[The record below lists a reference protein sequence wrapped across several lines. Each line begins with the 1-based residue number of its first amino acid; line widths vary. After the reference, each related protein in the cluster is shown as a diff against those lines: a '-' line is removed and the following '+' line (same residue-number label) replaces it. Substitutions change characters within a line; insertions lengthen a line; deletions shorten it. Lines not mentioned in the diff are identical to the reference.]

1 MKDEE
6 NKLTTIFEQY
16 QKIKDYLTSKGYFRQ
31 LTKNYNFYMGDQW
44 KGLESGDNAMPMDN
58 IIAPICN
65 YKIGVVNQNNMS
77 IVYSSEN
84 VDKEDFKETEY
95 IDETGNVQ
103 TTSKRKIYEKAVELL
118 NKNANSFFETNNLE
132 TEIWDYNTENCISGM
147 VCMYIYKDENN
158 IERTEMVEGNNI
170 YFSDENDPEIQNQEF
185 ILITFRRPVEQVRE
199 EARRNGLSE
208 DKIQQIVADND
219 TDEQIGNKEETEV
232 GSGKVLCIL
241 KLYKKTKKVKKTEK
255 REIIDENGNVQEIE
269 VEVGIERKTTVH
281 MVKSTKN
288 VVYVKEAD
296 LGLTLYPL
304 AKMIWIRE
312 KNNARGRGEPQDKIG
327 NQIEINQT
335 LARRDIAIQ
344 MSAYP
349 KLAYNINKIQN
360 PGNLNKVGVA
370 IGVKGE
376 AVQDIRNAIDY
387 LNPTQV
393 SPDAKQFNDEL
404 SQKTK
409 DNASASDAA
418 LGTIDPEK
426 TSGRSVIAVRDAA
439 AVPLNIHVTRYKKF
453 FEDIARVLFDFW
465 QNVDV
470 EGKRIIIEDI
480 DENTGATNVTV
491 ETIPHEVMEKL
502 KIKVKVNVAQ
512 TDPYSIY
519 AQEEMWDNLFVRQ
532 AISFE
537 EWVDGL
543 SNNSKYNKA
552 KLEEIVRT
560 RRNKESE
567 LISIEEDIKKK
578 QIEASDIIQQHNEE
592 QNSDEEEKEK
602 MLNELNMLR
611 EEKALREQE
620 QQQEEEFNQL
630 IGG

>member
-1 MKDEE
+1 MKDKNEE
-6 NKLTTIFEQY
+6 KNLTTIFAQY
-16 QKIKDYLTSKGYFRQ
+16 QKIKDYLTSKGYYKQ
-31 LTKNYNFYMGDQW
+31 LEKNYNFYMGDQW
-44 KGLESGDNAMPMDN
+44 KGLESGNNAMPMDN
-58 IIAPICN
+58 IIASICN
-65 YKIGVVNQNNMS
+65 YKIGNVNQNNMT

-84 VDKEDFKETEY
+84 VDEEDFKEIEY
-95 IDETGNVQ
+95 TDETGEVQ

-118 NKNANSFFETNNLE
+118 NKNANTFFESNNLE

-147 VCMYIYKDENN
+147 VCMYIYKDEND
-158 IERTEMVEGNNI
+158 IERAEMVEGNNI

-208 DKIQQIVADND
+208 DEVRQILADND
-219 TDEQIGNKEETEV
+219 TDEQIGNKKETEV

-241 KLYKKTKKVKKTEK
+241 KLYKKTKKIKKTEK
-255 REIIDENGNVQEIE
+255 RQIIDEYGNAQEIE
-269 VEVGIERKTTVH
+269 VEVGTETKTTVH

-288 VVYVKEAD
+288 VVYVQETD

-304 AKMIWIRE
+304 SKMIWIRE

-349 KLAYNINKIQN
+349 KLAYLRKKIQN
-360 PGNLNKVGVA
+360 PSSLNKVGVA
-370 IGVKGE
+370 IAVEGE
-376 AVQDIRNAIDY
+376 AVQDIRSAIDY

-439 AVPLNIHVTRYKKF
+439 AVPLNIHVTRFKKF

-470 EGKRIIIEDI
+470 DGKRIIIEET
-480 DENTGATNVTV
+480 DEETGKTNVTV
-491 ETIPHEVMEKL
+491 EVIPHDIMTQL

-519 AQEEMWDNLFVRQ
+519 AQEEMWDNLFVKQ
-532 AISFE
+532 AITFE

-552 KLEEIVRT
+552 KLEEIVRN
-560 RRNKESE
+560 RRNKEKE
-567 LISIEEDIKKK
+567 LINIEEDIKNK
-578 QIEASDIIQQHNEE
+578 QMEADNIIQQR
-592 QNSDEEEKEK
+592 QQ
-602 MLNELNMLR
+602 
-611 EEKALREQE
+611 EQE
-620 QQQEEEFNQL
+620 VEDVASNVEAQQEQLNQM
-630 IGG
+630 IQEAQQEDYN

>member
-6 NKLTTIFEQY
+6 SNLTTIFEQY

-44 KGLESGDNAMPMDN
+44 NGLESGNKAMPIDN

-65 YKIGVVNQNNMS
+65 YKIGIVNQNNMT

-84 VDKEDFKETEY
+84 IDEEDFKEIEY
-95 IDETGNVQ
+95 TDKMGNVE
-103 TTSKRKIYEKAVELL
+103 TTSKRKIYEKAVKLL
-118 NKNANSFFETNNLE
+118 NKNANNFYESNNLE

-147 VCMYIYKDENN
+147 VCMYIYKDEND

-170 YFSDENDPEIQNQEF
+170 YFADENDLEIQNQEF

-219 TDEQIGNKEETEV
+219 TDEQIGNKKETEV
-232 GSGKVLCIL
+232 GAGKVLCIL
-241 KLYKKTKKVKKTEK
+241 KLYKKTKEMKKTEK
-255 REIIDENGNVQEIE
+255 REIVDENGNVQEIE
-269 VEVGIERKTTVH
+269 VEVGTERKTTVH

-288 VVYVKEAD
+288 VVYVKETD

-304 AKMIWIRE
+304 AKQIWIRE
-312 KNNARGRGEPQDKIG
+312 KNNARGRGEPQDKIN

-349 KLAYNINKIQN
+349 KLAYLQQKIDN
-360 PGNLNKVGVA
+360 PNSLNKVGVA
-370 IGVKGE
+370 IAVKGE
-376 AVQDIRNAIDY
+376 AVQDIRSAIDY
-387 LNPTQV
+387 LKPTQV

-439 AVPLNIHVTRYKKF
+439 AVPLNIHVTRNKKF
-453 FEDIARVLFDFW
+453 FEDIARILFDFW

-470 EGKRIIIEDI
+470 EGKKIIIEDI
-480 DENTGATNVTV
+480 DENTGTTNVSV

-543 SNNSKYNKA
+543 NNNSKYNKA
-552 KLEEIVRT
+552 KLEEIVRN
-560 RRNKESE
+560 RRNKEKE
-567 LISIEEDIKKK
+567 LMNIEEDIKNK
-578 QIEASDIIQQHNEE
+578 QLEANNIIEQRQQEQDAEEVDNIANNMEAQQEQLNQIIQE
-592 QNSDEEEKEK
+592 
-602 MLNELNMLR
+602 
-611 EEKALREQE
+611 A
-620 QQQEEEFNQL
+620 QQEEEFNQL
-630 IGG
+630 VGG

>member
-1 MKDEE
+1 MEE
-6 NKLTTIFEQY
+6 QNKLTTIFAQY
-16 QKIKDYLTSKGYFRQ
+16 RKIKDYLTSKGYFTQ
-31 LTKNYNFYMGDQW
+31 MEKNYNFYMGDQW
-44 KGLESGDNAMPMDN
+44 KGLESGDQAMPMDN
-58 IIAPICN
+58 IIASICN
-65 YKIGVVNQNNMS
+65 YKIGNVNQNNMT

-84 VDKEDFKETEY
+84 VDEEDFEEFEY
-95 IDETGNVQ
+95 TDETGEVQ

-118 NKNANSFFETNNLE
+118 NKNANTFFESNNLE
-132 TEIWDYNTENCISGM
+132 TNMWDYNTENCISGM
-147 VCMYIYKDENN
+147 VCMYIYKDEDDL
-158 IERTEMVEGNNI
+158 ERAEMVEGNNI

-199 EARRNGLSE
+199 EARRNELSE
-208 DKIQQIVADND
+208 DEIQQITADTD
-219 TDEQIGNKEETEV
+219 TDEQIGNKKETEV

-255 REIIDENGNVQEIE
+255 RTIQDENGNEVEVE
-269 VEVGIERKTTVH
+269 VEVGTETITTVH

-288 VVYVKEAD
+288 VVYVKETD

-304 AKMIWIRE
+304 SKMIWIRE
-312 KNNARGRGEPQDKIG
+312 KNNARGRGEPQDKIP

-349 KLAYNINKIQN
+349 KLAYLRKRIQN
-360 PGNLNKVGVA
+360 PGSLNKVGVA
-370 IGVKGE
+370 IAVEGE

-393 SPDAKQFNDEL
+393 SPDAKNFSDEL
-404 SQKTK
+404 SSKTK

-426 TSGRSVIAVRDAA
+426 ASGRSVIAVRDAA
-439 AVPLNIHVTRYKKF
+439 AVPLNIHVTRFKKF

-470 EGKRIIIEDI
+470 EGKRIVLEET
-480 DENTGATNVTV
+480 DEETGKTNVTV
-491 ETIPHEVMEKL
+491 ETIPHDVMTQL

-532 AISFE
+532 AITFE

-543 SNNSKYNKA
+543 SDNSKYNKA
-552 KLEEIVRT
+552 KLEEIVRN
-560 RRNKESE
+560 RRNKERQ
-567 LISIEEDIKKK
+567 LMNIEEDIKNK
-578 QIEASDIIQQHNEE
+578 QIEADGIIQQR
-592 QNSDEEEKEK
+592 QQ
-602 MLNELNMLR
+602 
-611 EEKALREQE
+611 EQE
-620 QQQEEEFNQL
+620 VEDTANEVEAQQEQLNQIIQEAQQEEEFNQL
-630 IGG
+630 MGG

>member
-1 MKDEE
+1 ME
-6 NKLTTIFEQY
+6 NKNEEKDLTTIFAQY
-16 QKIKDYLTSKGYFRQ
+16 QNIKDYLTSKGYYRQ
-31 LTKNYNFYMGDQW
+31 LEKNYNFYMGDQW
-44 KGLESGDNAMPMDN
+44 KGLESGNNAMPMDN
-58 IIAPICN
+58 IIASICN
-65 YKIGVVNQNNMS
+65 YKIGNVNQNNMT

-84 VDKEDFKETEY
+84 VDEEDFKEIEY
-95 IDETGNVQ
+95 TDETGEVQ

-118 NKNANSFFETNNLE
+118 NKNANTFFESNNLE

-147 VCMYIYKDENN
+147 VCMYIYKDENDL
-158 IERTEMVEGNNI
+158 ERAEMVEGNNI

-208 DKIQQIVADND
+208 DKVRQILADND
-219 TDEQIGNKEETEV
+219 TDEQIGNKKETEV

-241 KLYKKTKKVKKTEK
+241 KLYKKTKKIKKTEK
-255 REIIDENGNVQEIE
+255 RQIIDEYGNAQEIE
-269 VEVGIERKTTVH
+269 VEVGTETKTTVH

-288 VVYVKEAD
+288 VVYVQETD

-304 AKMIWIRE
+304 SKMIWIRE

-349 KLAYNINKIQN
+349 KLAYLRKKIQN
-360 PGNLNKVGVA
+360 PSSLNKVGVA
-370 IGVKGE
+370 IAVEGE
-376 AVQDIRNAIDY
+376 AVQDIRSAIDY

-439 AVPLNIHVTRYKKF
+439 AVPLNIHVTRFKKF

-470 EGKRIIIEDI
+470 EGKRIIIEET
-480 DENTGATNVTV
+480 DEETGKTNVTV
-491 ETIPHEVMEKL
+491 ETIPHEVMAQL

-519 AQEEMWDNLFVRQ
+519 AQEEMWDNLFVKG
-532 AISFE
+532 AITFE

-543 SNNSKYNKA
+543 SDNSKYNKA
-552 KLEEIVRT
+552 KLEEIVRN
-560 RRNKESE
+560 RRNKERE
-567 LISIEEDIKKK
+567 LMNIEEDIKNK
-578 QIEASDIIQQHNEE
+578 QMEADNIIQQR
-592 QNSDEEEKEK
+592 QQ
-602 MLNELNMLR
+602 
-611 EEKALREQE
+611 EQE
-620 QQQEEEFNQL
+620 VEDVASNVEAQQEQLNQMIQEAQQEEEFNQL
-630 IGG
+630 MGG

>member
-1 MKDEE
+1 MEE
-6 NKLTTIFEQY
+6 QNKLTTIFAQY
-16 QKIKDYLTSKGYFRQ
+16 RKIKDYLTSKGYFTQ
-31 LTKNYNFYMGDQW
+31 MEKNYNFYMGDQW
-44 KGLESGDNAMPMDN
+44 KGLESGNQAMPMDN
-58 IIAPICN
+58 IIASICN
-65 YKIGVVNQNNMS
+65 YKIGNVNQNNMT

-84 VDKEDFKETEY
+84 VDEEDFKEIEY
-95 IDETGNVQ
+95 TDETGQVQ

-118 NKNANSFFETNNLE
+118 NKNANTFFESNNLE
-132 TEIWDYNTENCISGM
+132 TEMWDYNTENCISGM
-147 VCMYIYKDENN
+147 VCMYIYKDENDL
-158 IERTEMVEGNNI
+158 ERAEMVEGNNI

-208 DKIQQIVADND
+208 DEIQQITADND
-219 TDEQIGNKEETEV
+219 TDEQIGNKQETEV

-255 REIIDENGNVQEIE
+255 RTIQDENGNEVEVE
-269 VEVGIERKTTVH
+269 VEVGTETRTTVH

-288 VVYVKEAD
+288 VVYVKETD

-304 AKMIWIRE
+304 SKMIWIRE
-312 KNNARGRGEPQDKIG
+312 KNNARGRGEPQDKIP

-349 KLAYNINKIQN
+349 KLAYLRKRIQN
-360 PGNLNKVGVA
+360 PGSLNKVGVA
-370 IGVKGE
+370 IAVEGE
-376 AVQDIRNAIDY
+376 AVSDIRNTIDY

-393 SPDAKQFNDEL
+393 SPDAKNFSDEL
-404 SQKTK
+404 SSKTK

-426 TSGRSVIAVRDAA
+426 ASGRSVIAVRDAA
-439 AVPLNIHVTRYKKF
+439 AVPLNIHVARYKMF
-453 FEDIARVLFDFW
+453 FEDIARILFDFW

-470 EGKRIIIEDI
+470 EGKRIIIEET
-480 DENTGATNVTV
+480 DEETGKTNVSV
-491 ETIPHEVMEKL
+491 EVIPHDVMTQL

-532 AISFE
+532 AITFE

-543 SNNSKYNKA
+543 SDNSKYNKA
-552 KLEEIVRT
+552 KLEEIVRN
-560 RRNKESE
+560 RRNKERQ
-567 LISIEEDIKKK
+567 LMKIEEDIKNK
-578 QIEASDIIQQHNEE
+578 QIEADGIIQQR
-592 QNSDEEEKEK
+592 QQ
-602 MLNELNMLR
+602 
-611 EEKALREQE
+611 EQE
-620 QQQEEEFNQL
+620 VEDTANEVEAQQEQLNQMIQEAQQEEEFNQL
-630 IGG
+630 MGG

>member
-1 MKDEE
+1 MEE
-6 NKLTTIFEQY
+6 QNKLTTIFAQY
-16 QKIKDYLTSKGYFRQ
+16 QKIKDYLTSKGYFSQ
-31 LTKNYNFYMGDQW
+31 LEKNYNFFMGDQW
-44 KGLESGDNAMPMDN
+44 KGLESGDQPMPVDN
-58 IIAPICN
+58 IIASICN
-65 YKIGVVNQNNMS
+65 YKIGNVNQNNMT

-84 VDKEDFKETEY
+84 VDEEDFKEFEY
-95 IDETGNVQ
+95 TDETGEVL

-118 NKNANSFFETNNLE
+118 NKNANTFFESNNLE

-147 VCMYIYKDENN
+147 VCMYIYKDENDL
-158 IERTEMVEGNNI
+158 ERAEMVEGNNI
-170 YFSDENDPEIQNQEF
+170 YFADENDPEIQNQEF

-208 DKIQQIVADND
+208 DEIQQITADND
-219 TDEQIGNKEETEV
+219 TDEQIGNKKETEV

-255 REIIDENGNVQEIE
+255 RTIQDENGNEIE
-269 VEVGIERKTTVH
+269 VEVEVGAETRTTVH

-288 VVYVKEAD
+288 VVYVKETD

-304 AKMIWIRE
+304 SKMIWIRE
-312 KNNARGRGEPQDKIG
+312 KNNARGRGEPQDKIP

-349 KLAYNINKIQN
+349 KLAYLRKRIQN
-360 PGNLNKVGVA
+360 PGSLNKVGVA
-370 IGVKGE
+370 IAVEGE

-393 SPDAKQFNDEL
+393 SPDAKNFSDEL
-404 SQKTK
+404 SSKTK

-426 TSGRSVIAVRDAA
+426 ASGRSVIAVRDAA
-439 AVPLNIHVTRYKKF
+439 AVPLNIHVARYKMF
-453 FEDIARVLFDFW
+453 FEDIARILFDFW

-470 EGKRIIIEDI
+470 EGKRIIIEET
-480 DENTGATNVTV
+480 DEETGKTNVSV
-491 ETIPHEVMEKL
+491 EVIPHDVMTQL

-532 AISFE
+532 AITFE

-543 SNNSKYNKA
+543 SDNSKYNKA
-552 KLEEIVRT
+552 KLEEIVRN
-560 RRNKESE
+560 RRNKERQ
-567 LISIEEDIKKK
+567 LMNIEEDIKNK
-578 QIEASDIIQQHNEE
+578 QIEADGIIQQRQQEQEVEDTANEVE
-592 QNSDEEEKEK
+592 AQQE
-602 MLNELNMLR
+602 ELNQMI
-611 EEKALREQE
+611 QE
-620 QQQEEEFNQL
+620 AQQEEEFNQL
-630 IGG
+630 MGG

>member
-1 MKDEE
+1 ME
-6 NKLTTIFEQY
+6 NKNEEKDLTTIFAQY
-16 QKIKDYLTSKGYFRQ
+16 QKIKDYLTSKGYYRQ
-31 LTKNYNFYMGDQW
+31 LEKNYNFYMGDQW
-44 KGLESGDNAMPMDN
+44 KGLESGNNAMPMDN
-58 IIAPICN
+58 IIASICN
-65 YKIGVVNQNNMS
+65 YKIGNVNQNNMT

-84 VDKEDFKETEY
+84 VDEEDFKEIEY
-95 IDETGNVQ
+95 TDETGEVQ

-118 NKNANSFFETNNLE
+118 NKNANTFFESNNLE

-147 VCMYIYKDENN
+147 VCMYIYKDENDL
-158 IERTEMVEGNNI
+158 ERAEMVEGNNI

-208 DKIQQIVADND
+208 DKVRQILADND
-219 TDEQIGNKEETEV
+219 TDEQIGNKKETEV

-241 KLYKKTKKVKKTEK
+241 KLYKKTKKIKKTEK
-255 REIIDENGNVQEIE
+255 RQIIDEYGNAQEIE
-269 VEVGIERKTTVH
+269 VEVGTETKTTVH

-288 VVYVKEAD
+288 VVYVQETD

-304 AKMIWIRE
+304 SKMIWIRE

-349 KLAYNINKIQN
+349 KLAYLRKKIQN
-360 PGNLNKVGVA
+360 PSSLNKVGVA
-370 IGVKGE
+370 IAVEGE
-376 AVQDIRNAIDY
+376 AVQDIRSAIDY

-439 AVPLNIHVTRYKKF
+439 AVPLNIHVTRFKKF

-470 EGKRIIIEDI
+470 EGKRIIIEET
-480 DENTGATNVTV
+480 DEETGKTNVTV
-491 ETIPHEVMEKL
+491 ETIPHEVMAQL

-519 AQEEMWDNLFVRQ
+519 AQEEMWDNLFVKG
-532 AISFE
+532 AITFE

-543 SNNSKYNKA
+543 SDNSKYNKA
-552 KLEEIVRT
+552 KLEEIVRN
-560 RRNKESE
+560 RRNKERE
-567 LISIEEDIKKK
+567 LMNIEEDIKNK
-578 QIEASDIIQQHNEE
+578 QMEADNIIQQR
-592 QNSDEEEKEK
+592 QQ
-602 MLNELNMLR
+602 
-611 EEKALREQE
+611 EQE
-620 QQQEEEFNQL
+620 VEDVASNVEAQQEQLNQMIQEAQQEEEFNQL
-630 IGG
+630 MGG

>member
-1 MKDEE
+1 MKDKNEE
-6 NKLTTIFEQY
+6 KNLTTIFAQY
-16 QKIKDYLTSKGYFRQ
+16 QKIKDYLTSKGYYKQ
-31 LTKNYNFYMGDQW
+31 LEKNYNFYMGDQW
-44 KGLESGDNAMPMDN
+44 KGLESGNNAMPMDN
-58 IIAPICN
+58 IIASICN
-65 YKIGVVNQNNMS
+65 YKIGNVNQNNMT

-84 VDKEDFKETEY
+84 VDEEDFKEIEY
-95 IDETGNVQ
+95 TDETGEVQ

-118 NKNANSFFETNNLE
+118 NKNANTFFESNNLE

-147 VCMYIYKDENN
+147 VCMYIYKDEND
-158 IERTEMVEGNNI
+158 IERAEMVEGNNI

-208 DKIQQIVADND
+208 DEVRQILADND
-219 TDEQIGNKEETEV
+219 TDEQIGNKKETEV

-241 KLYKKTKKVKKTEK
+241 KLYKKTKKIKKTEK
-255 REIIDENGNVQEIE
+255 RQIIDEYGNAQEIE
-269 VEVGIERKTTVH
+269 VEVGTETKTTVH

-288 VVYVKEAD
+288 VVYVQETD

-304 AKMIWIRE
+304 SKMIWIRE

-349 KLAYNINKIQN
+349 KLAYLRKKIQN
-360 PGNLNKVGVA
+360 PSSLNKVGVA
-370 IGVKGE
+370 IAVEGE
-376 AVQDIRNAIDY
+376 AVQDIRSAIDY

-439 AVPLNIHVTRYKKF
+439 AVPLNIHVTRFKKF

-470 EGKRIIIEDI
+470 DGKRIIIEETDK
-480 DENTGATNVTV
+480 ETGKTNVTV
-491 ETIPHEVMEKL
+491 EVIPHDIMTQL

-519 AQEEMWDNLFVRQ
+519 AQEEMWDNLFVKQ
-532 AISFE
+532 AITFE

-552 KLEEIVRT
+552 KLEEIVRN
-560 RRNKESE
+560 RRNKEKE
-567 LISIEEDIKKK
+567 LMNIEEDIKNK
-578 QIEASDIIQQHNEE
+578 QMEADNIIQQR
-592 QNSDEEEKEK
+592 QQ
-602 MLNELNMLR
+602 
-611 EEKALREQE
+611 EQE
-620 QQQEEEFNQL
+620 VEDVASNVEAQQEQLNQM
-630 IGG
+630 IQEAQQEDYN

>member
-1 MKDEE
+1 MKEEE
-6 NKLTTIFEQY
+6 NKLTTIYTQY
-16 QKIKDYLTSKGYFRQ
+16 QKIKDYLTSKGYFSQ
-31 LTKNYNFYMGDQW
+31 LEKNYNFFMGDQW
-44 KGLESGDNAMPMDN
+44 KGLESGNQAMPVDN

-65 YKIGVVNQNNMS
+65 YKIGVVNQNNMT

-84 VDKEDFKETEY
+84 VDDEDFEEIEY
-95 IDETGNVQ
+95 TDKMGNVE

-118 NKNANSFFETNNLE
+118 NKNANNFYESNNLE

-147 VCMYIYKDENN
+147 VCMYIYKDEND

-170 YFSDENDPEIQNQEF
+170 YFSDENDSEIQNQEF

-199 EARRNGLSE
+199 EARRSGLSE
-208 DKIQQIVADND
+208 EEIQQIVADND

-241 KLYKKTKKVKKTEK
+241 KLYKKTKKIKKTEK
-255 REIIDENGNVQEIE
+255 REIVDENGNVQEVE
-269 VEVGIERKTTVH
+269 VEVGTETKTTIH

-288 VVYVKEAD
+288 VVYVKETD
-296 LGLTLYPL
+296 LELSLYPL

-312 KNNARGRGEPQDKIG
+312 KNNARGRGEPQDKIN

-335 LARRDIAIQ
+335 LARIDIAVA

-349 KLAYNINKIQN
+349 KMAYLSKKIQN
-360 PGNLNKVGVA
+360 PNDLRKVGVA
-370 IGVKGE
+370 IAVEGE
-376 AVQDIRNAIDY
+376 AVQDIRSAIDY
-387 LNPTQV
+387 LKPAQI
-393 SPDAKQFNDEL
+393 SPDARNFSNEL
-404 SQKTK
+404 ASKTK

-453 FEDIARVLFDFW
+453 FEDIARILFDFW

-470 EGKRIIIEDI
+470 EGKKIIIEDI
-480 DENTGATNVTV
+480 DENTGETNVTV
-491 ETIPHEVMEKL
+491 ETIPHEIMEKL
-502 KIKVKVNVAQ
+502 KVKVKVNVAQ

-519 AQEEMWDNLFVRQ
+519 AQEEMWDNLFVKG

-552 KLEEIVRT
+552 KLEEIVRN
-560 RRNKESE
+560 RRNKEQE
-567 LISIEEDIKKK
+567 IMNIEEDIKNK
-578 QIEASDIIQQHNEE
+578 QIEANNIIQQ
-592 QNSDEEEKEK
+592 
-602 MLNELNMLR
+602 
-611 EEKALREQE
+611 REQQQKDAEEVDDIANNIQMQQE
-620 QQQEEEFNQL
+620 QLNQMIREAQQEEEFNQL

>member
-6 NKLTTIFEQY
+6 SNLTTIFEQY

-44 KGLESGDNAMPMDN
+44 KGLESGNNAMPMDN

-65 YKIGVVNQNNMS
+65 YKIGVVNQNNMT

-84 VDKEDFKETEY
+84 VDEEDFKEYEY
-95 IDETGNVQ
+95 PDETGNIQ
-103 TTSKRKIYEKAVELL
+103 TTSKRKVYEKAVELL
-118 NKNANSFFETNNLE
+118 NKNANTFFESNNLE

-147 VCMYIYKDENN
+147 VCMYMYKDEND
-158 IERTEMVEGNNI
+158 IERAEMVEGNNI
-170 YFSDENDPEIQNQEF
+170 YFSDENDPGIQNQEF

-208 DKIQQIVADND
+208 EEIQQIVADND

-232 GSGKVLCIL
+232 GKGKVLCIL
-241 KLYKKTKKVKKTEK
+241 KLYKKTKEVKKTEK
-255 REIIDENGNVQEIE
+255 REIADENGNVQEIE
-269 VEVGIERKTTVH
+269 VEVGRERKTTIH

-288 VVYVKEAD
+288 VVYVKETD

-349 KLAYNINKIQN
+349 KLAYLTSKIQN

-376 AVQDIRNAIDY
+376 AVGDIRNAIDY

-453 FEDIARVLFDFW
+453 FEDIARILFDFW

-502 KIKVKVNVAQ
+502 RIKVKVNVAQ

-560 RRNKESE
+560 RRNKERE
-567 LISIEEDIKKK
+567 LMTIEENIKNK
-578 QIEASDIIQQHNEE
+578 QIEANNIIQQRQEADEVENIANNVQAQQEE
-592 QNSDEEEKEK
+592 INK
-602 MLNELNMLR
+602 MV
-611 EEKALREQE
+611 QE
-620 QQQEEEFNQL
+620 TQQEEEFNQL

>member
-1 MKDEE
+1 MKDKNEE
-6 NKLTTIFEQY
+6 KNLTTIFAQY
-16 QKIKDYLTSKGYFRQ
+16 QKIKDYLTSKGYYKQ
-31 LTKNYNFYMGDQW
+31 LEKNYNFYMGDQW
-44 KGLESGDNAMPMDN
+44 KGLESGNNAMPMDN
-58 IIAPICN
+58 IIASICN
-65 YKIGVVNQNNMS
+65 YKIGNVNQNNMT

-84 VDKEDFKETEY
+84 VDEEDFKEIEY
-95 IDETGNVQ
+95 TDETGKVQ

-118 NKNANSFFETNNLE
+118 NKNANTFFESNNLE

-147 VCMYIYKDENN
+147 VCMYIYKDEND
-158 IERTEMVEGNNI
+158 IERAEMVEGNNI

-199 EARRNGLSE
+199 EAIRNGLSE
-208 DKIQQIVADND
+208 DEVRQILADND
-219 TDEQIGNKEETEV
+219 TDEQIGNKKETEV

-241 KLYKKTKKVKKTEK
+241 KLYKKTKKIKKTEK
-255 REIIDENGNVQEIE
+255 RQIIDEYGNAQEIE
-269 VEVGIERKTTVH
+269 VEVGTETKTTVH

-288 VVYVKEAD
+288 VVYVQETD

-304 AKMIWIRE
+304 SKMIWIRE

-349 KLAYNINKIQN
+349 KLAYLRKKIQN
-360 PGNLNKVGVA
+360 PSSLNKVGVA
-370 IGVKGE
+370 IAVEGE
-376 AVQDIRNAIDY
+376 AVQDIRSAIDY

-439 AVPLNIHVTRYKKF
+439 AVPLNIHVTRFKKF

-470 EGKRIIIEDI
+470 DGKRIIIEET
-480 DENTGATNVTV
+480 DEETGKTNVTV
-491 ETIPHEVMEKL
+491 EVIPHDIMTQL

-519 AQEEMWDNLFVRQ
+519 AQEEMWDNLFVKQ
-532 AISFE
+532 AITFE

-552 KLEEIVRT
+552 KLEEIVRN
-560 RRNKESE
+560 RRNKEKE
-567 LISIEEDIKKK
+567 LINIEEDIKNK
-578 QIEASDIIQQHNEE
+578 QMEADNIIQQR
-592 QNSDEEEKEK
+592 QQ
-602 MLNELNMLR
+602 
-611 EEKALREQE
+611 EQE
-620 QQQEEEFNQL
+620 VEDVASNVEAQQEQLNQM
-630 IGG
+630 IQEAQQEDYN

>member
-6 NKLTTIFEQY
+6 SKLTTIFEQY

-44 KGLESGDNAMPMDN
+44 KGLESGNNAMPMDN

-65 YKIGVVNQNNMS
+65 YKIGVVNQNNMT

-84 VDKEDFKETEY
+84 VDEEDFKEYEY
-95 IDETGNVQ
+95 ADETGNIQ
-103 TTSKRKIYEKAVELL
+103 TTSKRKIYENAVELL
-118 NKNANSFFETNNLE
+118 NKNANTFFESNNLE

-147 VCMYIYKDENN
+147 VCMYMYKDEND
-158 IERTEMVEGNNI
+158 IERAEMVEGNNI

-208 DKIQQIVADND
+208 EEIQQIVADND

-232 GSGKVLCIL
+232 GKGKVLCIL
-241 KLYKKTKKVKKTEK
+241 KLYKKTKEVKKTEK
-255 REIIDENGNVQEIE
+255 REIKDENGNTQEIE
-269 VEVGIERKTTVH
+269 VEVGTERKTTVH

-288 VVYVKEAD
+288 VVYVKETD

-453 FEDIARVLFDFW
+453 FEDIARILFDFW

-480 DENTGATNVTV
+480 DKNTGKTSVTV

-502 KIKVKVNVAQ
+502 RIKVKVNVAQ

-543 SNNSKYNKA
+543 SNNSKYNKT

>member
-1 MKDEE
+1 MRDEE
-6 NKLTTIFEQY
+6 SKLTTIFEQY

-31 LTKNYNFYMGDQW
+31 LTKNYNFFMGDQW
-44 KGLESGDNAMPMDN
+44 KGLESGNNAMPMDN
-58 IIAPICN
+58 IIASICN
-65 YKIGVVNQNNMS
+65 YKIGIVNQNNMT

-84 VDKEDFKETEY
+84 VDEEDFREY
-95 IDETGNVQ
+95 EYTDENGQTQ

-118 NKNANSFFETNNLE
+118 NKNANNFFESNNLE

-147 VCMYIYKDENN
+147 VCMYIYKDEND

-208 DKIQQIVADND
+208 DEIQQIVADND

-241 KLYKKTKKVKKTEK
+241 KLYKKTKEVKKTEK
-255 REIIDENGNVQEIE
+255 REIADENGNVQEIE
-269 VEVGIERKTTVH
+269 VEVGTERRTTVH

-288 VVYVKEAD
+288 VVYVKETD

-312 KNNARGRGEPQDKIG
+312 KNNARGRGEPQDKID

-349 KLAYNINKIQN
+349 KLAYLISKIQN
-360 PGNLNKVGVA
+360 PSDLRKVGVA
-370 IGVKGE
+370 IGIKGE
-376 AVQDIRNAIDY
+376 AVQDIRSAIDY

-426 TSGRSVIAVRDAA
+426 ASGRSVIAVRDAA

-543 SNNSKYNKA
+543 SNNSKYNKT

-560 RRNKESE
+560 RRNKDKE

-578 QIEASDIIQQHNEE
+578 QIEARNIIQQR
-592 QNSDEEEKEK
+592 QDEKEIDDIA
-602 MLNELNMLR
+602 NNVQ
-611 EEKALREQE
+611 AQQE
-620 QQQEEEFNQL
+620 QINQMIQETQQEDEFNQL

>member
-84 VDKEDFKETEY
+84 VDKEDFEETEY
-95 IDETGNVQ
+95 MDETGNVQ

-269 VEVGIERKTTVH
+269 VEVGAERKTTVH

-288 VVYVKEAD
+288 VVYVKETD

-304 AKMIWIRE
+304 AKQIWIRE
-312 KNNARGRGEPQDKIG
+312 KNNARGRGEPQDKID

-349 KLAYNINKIQN
+349 KVAYLISKIKN
-360 PGNLNKVGVA
+360 PSDLRKVGVA
-370 IGVKGE
+370 IGIKGE
-376 AVQDIRNAIDY
+376 AVQDIRSAIDY

-519 AQEEMWDNLFVRQ
+519 AQEEMWDNLFVQQ

-560 RRNKESE
+560 RRNKERE
-567 LISIEEDIKKK
+567 LTLIEENIKNK
-578 QIEASDIIQQHNEE
+578 QMEANSLIQQNNEN
-592 QNSDEEEKEK
+592 QNGNEMEDL
-602 MLNELNMLR
+602 MNELQALKD
-611 EEKALREQE
+611 EKAQREQE
-620 QQQEEEFNQL
+620 EQQEVEFNQL